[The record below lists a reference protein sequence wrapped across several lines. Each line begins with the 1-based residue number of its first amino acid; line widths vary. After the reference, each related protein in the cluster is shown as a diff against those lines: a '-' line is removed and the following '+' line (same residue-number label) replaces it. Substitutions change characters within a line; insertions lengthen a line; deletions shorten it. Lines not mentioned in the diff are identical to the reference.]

1 MSVCVVSVMKKFQKK
16 DASTINRT
24 RVFNCDDEDTAR
36 TLIHQL
42 LSSKSLEWA
51 NHIIDENWNG
61 NCDIKLDISN
71 GEEMTI
77 ASLKVETDEVITE
90 ETWDVADIAYLP
102 EEIGQIE
109 MFTIDDI
116 PRVVDRYASM

>member
-1 MSVCVVSVMKKFQKK
+1 MPVCVVSFMKQFHKR

-24 RVFNCDDEDTAR
+24 RVFNCDDKDTAR
-36 TLIHQL
+36 TLISQ

-109 MFTIDDI
+109 TFTIDDI

>member
-1 MSVCVVSVMKKFQKK
+1 MSVCVVSIMKKFQKK

-51 NHIIDENWNG
+51 NNVIDENWNG

-71 GEEMTI
+71 GEEMAI
-77 ASLKVETDEVITE
+77 ASLKVETDGVIIE
-90 ETWDVADIAYLP
+90 EIWDVADIAYLP

-109 MFTIDDI
+109 TFTIDDI